1 MSTVK
6 DALHRIESHERECAL
21 RYKNIEN
28 RLDEG
33 SEKFKR
39 LESMLEEIG
48 ALKDKIREL
57 EDDKNV
63 NPHQKWI
70 HLARAV
76 DSWRIFP
83 RVFLSVYIFLL
94 YYSTMWFMALDQ
106 PSLEQSGLISIIVGA
121 GAAWFGLYAGTS
133 NSSKSFKGEDK

>member
-1 MSTVK
+1 MNEDGRFRGDMDRNEVEMDLK
-6 DALHRIESHERECAL
+6 
-21 RYKNIEN
+21 
-28 RLDEG
+28 
-33 SEKFKR
+33 KF
-39 LESMLEEIG
+39 MAMVEEIG

>member
-1 MSTVK
+1 MSMVQ
-6 DALHRIESHERECAL
+6 
-21 RYKNIEN
+21 
-28 RLDEG
+28 
-33 SEKFKR
+33 
-39 LESMLEEIG
+39 EIND
-48 ALKDKIREL
+48 LKEKIREL
-57 EDDKNV
+57 ESDTKV

-94 YYSTMWFMALDQ
+94 YYSTMWFMDLQD

-133 NSSKSFKGEDK
+133 NASKGFKGED

>member
-1 MSTVK
+1 MNEDSRFRGDMDRNEVEMDLK
-6 DALHRIESHERECAL
+6 
-21 RYKNIEN
+21 
-28 RLDEG
+28 
-33 SEKFKR
+33 KF
-39 LESMLEEIG
+39 MAMVEEIG

-94 YYSTMWFMALDQ
+94 YYSTMWFMALDE